1 MQCTGRKFSIVEW
14 MVGTQTA
21 VSDKVSN
28 CSTTSL
34 IIKKFRFFLNLFDKV
49 QFVVSET
56 NDNDLAYKI
65 CKTVLLP
72 FNSKEAFA
80 VGDGA

>member
-1 MQCTGRKFSIVEW
+1 
-14 MVGTQTA
+14 MVQ
-21 VSDKVSN
+21 D
-28 CSTTSL
+28 
-34 IIKKFRFFLNLFDKV
+34 IILF
-49 QFVVSET
+49 
-56 NDNDLAYKI
+56 KI